1 MNSEIE
7 RWYLCLLL
15 LLLFESTV
23 SYKPFGGLNTCAN
36 LHLINLLSNSFP
48 VSTPVKS
55 NWHLTPLTASR
66 LVVTKQYDCIFRY
79 IPKMELHAKIGLTCF
94 HKMATNFYLRKCG
107 FNHTVIGRA
116 WSLTHTTW
124 FEQRRGIS
132 HESLIHPTL
141 FSRNHVIL
149 ELSHACV

>member
-36 LHLINLLSNSFP
+36 FHLINLLSNSFP

-55 NWHLTPLTASR
+55 NWHLTPLIASR